1 MSHNTGTIHN
11 ASVAVGPRSGATGAG
26 GTWTHDIQI
35 PPANGG
41 ARYVLL
47 HFATANLPGGDR
59 IEVDLGYATDVFTA
73 ASNTRFWTRPIDI
86 PAAGGPAGKV
96 RVRVISGGAAGAGAT
111 VDMIGVGE
119 ALAGTQD
126 PTSMSNSDPFLRV
139 LNPPGQYAEPDYDPT
154 WFAHTPPWWANIE
167 AMPAAHIGRQVAPAV
182 GMVIAMHSH
191 GVHKGLS
198 TCSVTLIGP
207 DLAIMA
213 GHCMEDV
220 AAEAESASVTF
231 DYETTATGGRPPGYA
246 PVFHKVV
253 GVRNYR
259 WNDPV
264 KQLDYVLLQLAV
276 PPGGIQ
282 APIIP
287 LRNSLPAVGEKVFGI
302 HHPNGAVKKISPNSN
317 AGWEGTVLS
326 IQSSGPAKYIRVSL
340 DVSGGSSGSGLFDMQ
355 GRYLGTLS
363 SGTAG
368 NLGYCSSLSILD
380 DIAAPTTPPERS
392 VVLVMD
398 RSGSMSEPALHGTRT
413 KLQEARDA
421 ASLFVQLLRS
431 NSGNRVG
438 LVSFSSSVSSPPEVT
453 VRDVNAGAKNL
464 LVGGAPY
471 TSGKIGAFA
480 AGGNTAIGQ
489 GLDKANAML
498 AGEPTRAILLLTD
511 GQQNV
516 LPSIE
521 TVSPGLGT
529 TKVHAI
535 GFGSPAQLD
544 GPTLSRLVQ
553 QHQGLYT
560 HANNGLHLKKFF
572 ALAFGDIF
580 ESGTLK
586 DPDYLLP
593 GGESEAT
600 PIEFLVFDE
609 TEITVVVGWEQDST
623 QLGFILEAPSGEV
636 IRSDDP
642 LIESDAANQ
651 WVFGRLDLRNVVDPV
666 GLWRLIVF
674 REKRSRFD
682 RKLDPELDVDFFA
695 SVIATGGPR
704 LVNLTAAADYRI
716 GDPVNPMV
724 ALLDDNGEPVDG
736 DVILT
741 VTEPDGSLADLFA
754 SVPPSPATWVA
765 GDHRGS
771 YDATL
776 MDLEASGG
784 DLVSTIDTDVK
795 LGQSAADTG
804 TFESPGR
811 FGVVLPSLF
820 RVDGTYTFHA
830 KAAYYGGKG
839 TRELKW
845 SIEVAPK
852 EDPDREDV
860 WVDPRDHGPD
870 QDHDP
875 KKRYPT
881 REDRPKSNAERMRRL
896 GP

>member
-1 MSHNTGTIHN
+1 MSHNTGTIHSAN
-11 ASVAVGPRSGATGAG
+11 VAVGPRSGQAGAG

-47 HFATANLPGGDR
+47 HFASASLPSGDR

-73 ASNTRFWTRPIDI
+73 ASNTRFWTRPIDV
-86 PAAGGPAGKV
+86 PAAGGPVGKV
-96 RVRVISGGAAGAGAT
+96 RVRVFSGGAAGAGAT
-111 VDMIGVGE
+111 VDMVGVGE

-126 PTSMSNSDPFLRV
+126 PTSLSNSDPFLRA
-139 LNPPGQYAEPDYDPT
+139 LSPAGQYAEPKYDPF
-154 WFAHTPPWWANIE
+154 WFAHTPPWWANVE
-167 AMPAAHIGRQVAPAV
+167 AMPASHIGRQVAPAV
-182 GMVIAMHSH
+182 GMVVAMHSH
-191 GVHKGLS
+191 GTQKLLS

-231 DYETTATGGRPPGYA
+231 DYETTATGGRPSGYA
-246 PVFHKVV
+246 PVFHKIV

-264 KQLDYVLLQLAV
+264 KRLDYVLLQLAV

-282 APIIP
+282 SPVIQM
-287 LRNSLPAVGEKVFGI
+287 RNTLPAVGEKVFGI
-302 HHPNGAVKKISPNSN
+302 HHPNGAVKKISPNAN
-317 AGWEGTVLS
+317 ASWEGTVLS
-326 IQSSGPAKYIRVSL
+326 IQPNGPAMYIQVSL

-368 NLGYCSSLSILD
+368 NLGYCSSVSILD
-380 DIAAPTTPPERS
+380 DIAAPAIPPERS

-398 RSGSMSEPALHGTRT
+398 RSGSMSQPALHGTRT

-421 ASLFVQLLRS
+421 ASLFVQLLRA

-438 LVSFSSSVSSPPEVT
+438 LVSFSSAVSSPPELS
-453 VRDVNAGAKNL
+453 VRDVDAATKNQ

-471 TSGKIGAFA
+471 AGGIVGSLS

-489 GLDKANAML
+489 SLDKARGML
-498 AGEPTRAILLLTD
+498 SGEATPGAILLLTD

-516 LPSIE
+516 KPSIE
-521 TVSPGLGT
+521 QVSPGLGM

-560 HANNGLHLKKFF
+560 HASNGLHLKKFF

-593 GGESEAT
+593 GGVEEAE
-600 PIEFLVFDE
+600 PIEFLVWVE
-609 TEITVVVGWEQDST
+609 TELTVVVGWEQDNT
-623 QLGFILEAPSGEV
+623 QLGFIVVAPSGEV

-642 LIESDAANQ
+642 LLESDAGNQ
-651 WVFGRLDLRNVVDPV
+651 WAFGRLDLRNVVDPV
-666 GLWRLIVF
+666 GTWQLIVV
-674 REKRSRFD
+674 REKHSRFD
-682 RKLDPELDVDFFA
+682 RFIDPELDVDFFA

-704 LVNLTAAADYRI
+704 LVNLTAAADYRV
-716 GDPVNPMV
+716 GDTVNPIV
-724 ALLDDNGEPVDG
+724 ALLDDNGESVAG
-736 DVILT
+736 DVIMT
-741 VTEPDGSLADLFA
+741 VTEPDGSLADIFA
-754 SVPPSPATWVA
+754 SVPPLPPTWVA
-765 GDHRGS
+765 GDHLGS

-776 MDLEASGG
+776 TDLETSGG
-784 DLVSTIDTDVK
+784 DLVGTVETDVK
-795 LGQSAADTG
+795 LGQRPVDTG

-811 FGVVLPSLF
+811 FGVALPSLF

-830 KAAYYGGKG
+830 RAAYGDGRG

-852 EDPDREDV
+852 DDPDRDDV
-860 WVDPRDHGPD
+860 WVDPRDEHPGEY
-870 QDHDP
+870 
-875 KKRYPT
+875 R
-881 REDRPKSNAERMRRL
+881 S
-896 GP
+896 